1 MPSIAEPPQS
11 LMEGGYEIEVA
22 VQGYPGKAVCH
33 GGLGWSTIALLR
45 GHGRV
50 ALIDTGSF
58 GQRQLI
64 LDRLAAN
71 GLSPRDVTD
80 VLLTHSHWDHSVNW
94 VMFPKATIYI
104 GGYELAWALK
114 EPWGVTP
121 IPELYVRELE
131 GSPQTVR
138 IDAGVETIPHI
149 SVRAAPGHTPGHVI
163 FVLSGLSRDVIFTG
177 DAAKNRA
184 ELISRTADMTYDQTV
199 SRQSIDA
206 IWELWRR
213 RSGTVLI
220 PGHDVPM
227 VLDEGEPPL
236 SRASRS
242 RRGRLVRNW
251 TRSADRVRHC
261 GALAPW
267 SAGLLNLLSRRTRY
281 LLAC

>member
-1 MPSIAEPPQS
+1 MTTVANPPRQS
-11 LMEGGYEIEVA
+11 LSEGGYEIEIA

-71 GLSPRDVTD
+71 GLAPIDVTD

-94 VMFPKATIYI
+94 VMFPKAKIYLS
-104 GGYELAWALK
+104 GHELAWAVK

-121 IPELYVRELE
+121 VPELYVRELE

-138 IDAGVETIPHI
+138 IDAGGETIPHI
-149 SVRAAPGHTPGHVI
+149 SVHSAPGHTPGHV
-163 FVLSGLSRDVIFTG
+163 FFLLSGPSRDVIFTG

-184 ELISRTADMTYDQTV
+184 ELISRTADMTYDQEV
-199 SRQSIDA
+199 SRRSIDA

-227 VLDEGEPPL
+227 VLDEGEP
-236 SRASRS
+236 
-242 RRGRLVRNW
+242 
-251 TRSADRVRHC
+251 
-261 GALAPW
+261 
-267 SAGLLNLLSRRTRY
+267 RY
-281 LLAC
+281 LLPREGAVAAWFGTALDQLTVFDIAMR